1 MGNLIND
8 KDLMERVLDRLDS
21 IDSRLNNVDKT
32 LVKQE
37 MNLDEHM
44 KRSDNL
50 EEMINLVKND
60 LKPVETHVKS
70 VNLILKILG
79 IVGSSVCVIYYA
91 LEIVNK
97 H

>member
-8 KDLMERVLDRLDS
+8 KDLFERVLDRLDS
-21 IDSRLNNVDKT
+21 IDDRLNNVDKT

-60 LKPVETHVKS
+60 LKPVENHVKG
-70 VNLILKILG
+70 VNLVLKILG
-79 IVGSSVCVIYYA
+79 ILGSGVCVLYYA
-91 LEIVNK
+91 IEIYK

>member
-8 KDLMERVLDRLDS
+8 KDLFERVLDRLDS
-21 IDSRLNNVDKT
+21 IDERLNNVDKT

-44 KRSDNL
+44 KRSDSL
-50 EEMINLVKND
+50 ETMINHVKMDLEPVESHVKN
-60 LKPVETHVKS
+60 
-70 VNLILKILG
+70 VNLILKIIG
-79 IVGSSVCVIYYA
+79 ILGSSICAIYYA
-91 LEIVNK
+91 IEIYK